1 MGKNLFF
8 VQLIFEKLCIMTSFL
23 ASTNLI
29 TDLKFKQKVGVK
41 ADAHVEALAVIN
53 QDNIEEQNLRIV
65 PEDREELQINA
76 KLFLKSFKPDLALE
90 ALEILKEALGVDK
103 IDSLTLTV
111 PAEGI
116 DWIGIGAHSVN
127 EDVNETSAKNEDPK
141 RQSIC
146 KKMKLLWKELTEKL
160 ENDVTTLGLCD
171 LETDVFFNLFN
182 EATIKPANFQVN
194 LKSCCVVP
202 PDLQNFSKEH
212 KIKLNTH
219 ADPPTVL
226 TPDFMQNIQGDL
238 NPQWIIRYQ
247 LFIKSRGVL
256 QDKRYLIQNMK

>member
-1 MGKNLFF
+1 
-8 VQLIFEKLCIMTSFL
+8 MTFL
-23 ASTNLI
+23 ASSNLI

-53 QDNIEEQNLRIV
+53 QENSIEEQNLQIDLEAR
-65 PEDREELQINA
+65 DELQINA

-90 ALEILKEALGVDK
+90 ALQTLKEALGVQK

-111 PAEGI
+111 PADGI
-116 DWIGIGAHSVN
+116 EWIGIGAHSVN
-127 EDVNETSAKNEDPK
+127 EEKSSDVKDEEDPE
-141 RQSIC
+141 RRSISQQ
-146 KKMKLLWKELTEKL
+146 MKLLWKEVTEKL
-160 ENDVTTLGLCD
+160 ENDTTTLGLCD

-182 EATIKPANFQVN
+182 EAAIKPSNFQVN

-226 TPDFMQNIQGDL
+226 SPDFMTSIQKDIR
-238 NPQWIIRYQ
+238 PQWIIRYQ

-256 QDKRYLIQNMK
+256 QDKRYLIQQNQK

>member
-8 VQLIFEKLCIMTSFL
+8 VQLIFEKLYIMTSFL

-76 KLFLKSFKPDLALE
+76 KLFLKSFKPDLAFE

-127 EDVNETSAKNEDPK
+127 EDVNESSAKNEDPE
-141 RQSIC
+141 RESIC

-160 ENDVTTLGLCD
+160 E
-171 LETDVFFNLFN
+171 TDVFFNLFN
-182 EATIKPANFQVN
+182 EATIKLANFQVN

-226 TPDFMQNIQGDL
+226 TPDFMKNIQGDL

-247 LFIKSRGVL
+247 LFIKFRGVL
-256 QDKRYLIQNMK
+256 QA